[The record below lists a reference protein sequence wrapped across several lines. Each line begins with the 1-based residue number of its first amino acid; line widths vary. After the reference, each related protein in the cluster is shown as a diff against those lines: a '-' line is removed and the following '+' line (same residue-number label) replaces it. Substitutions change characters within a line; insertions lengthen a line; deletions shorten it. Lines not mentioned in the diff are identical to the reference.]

1 MPDMKKL
8 EDNANLLQ
16 VIQEEADELD
26 QKINGKSSGVF
37 SRGSRVSAM
46 KFDADAR
53 DSKMSQKQ
61 RQIFEKQLNK
71 LKEDKEYR
79 ANSAALEKQ
88 KAEVREQMQKVQ

>member
-53 DSKMSQKQ
+53 DSKMS
-61 RQIFEKQLNK
+61 
-71 LKEDKEYR
+71 
-79 ANSAALEKQ
+79 
-88 KAEVREQMQKVQ
+88 